1 MDRNYDPV
9 LIEVVRNELASITE
23 EMAIAVHKTG
33 RSAMVKIGDFA
44 TAICDGK
51 GRVIGLGSAMPF
63 QLAVFA
69 HFMPYVIKKHSG
81 NFKPGDV
88 ILHNDPYLGASH
100 MPDLMVIRPVF
111 WREQLVAFTLVYSHQ
126 TDIGGRFA
134 GGFSSQC
141 TESYEEGMRLP
152 IVKYFEGG
160 IRNEALFDTIMAN
173 VRANEEFLGDLE
185 AKIAGCWRGEQELCS
200 ALDKYGLKNFQDCCE
215 YLLDAGER
223 AGRAAVR
230 EIPPGEYCEQMYLGD
245 DGFGTEGTALPV
257 KVTLK
262 ANGDTLTL
270 DFTGTNV
277 QALGAINNPLSNT
290 VGIILQTI
298 HCILCPDSIFNEGF
312 ARPINILAPLGTLL
326 NPQFPAAVGGR
337 APLFF
342 ILFEAIYRVLA
353 KAIPGKV
360 PVPVEGG
367 DVLHFTG
374 RREDGSEYAVMDLF
388 WGGWGGRPTK
398 DGVDGVGGLYAT
410 VPAEMLEHEYPVV
423 VEGFGFLP
431 DSGGPGKYRGS
442 LSVYKEFRF
451 LQPARIMVRT
461 NRSHGVSM
469 GLAGGRPGNPALN
482 LFNGAKLPQ
491 KSHLHMD
498 VNAGD
503 RIYHVIA
510 ASGGHGEPD
519 HRDPEKVLAD
529 VVDEKITT
537 TAAREQYGVVINPE
551 NLTVDFKATARL
563 REARQQL
570 STASD

>member
-33 RSAMVKIGDFA
+33 RSAMVKVGDFA
-44 TAICDGK
+44 TAICDGQ
-51 GRVIGLGSAMPF
+51 GRVIGLGSAIPF
-63 QLAVFA
+63 QFAVFA
-69 HFMPYVIKKHSG
+69 HLMPYVLKKYSG
-81 NFKPGDV
+81 HFKPGDV

-100 MPDLMVIRPVF
+100 MPDLMVIRPIF
-111 WREQLVAFTLVYSHQ
+111 WRDQLVAFTLVYSHQ

-152 IVKYFEGG
+152 IVKYFDGG
-160 IRNEALFDTIMAN
+160 IRNEPLFDMIMAN

-185 AKIAGCWRGEQELCS
+185 AKISGCWRGEQELLA
-200 ALDKYGLKNFQDCCE
+200 ALDKYGLKNFEDCCE

-223 AGRAAVR
+223 AGRAAIR
-230 EIPPGEYCEQMYLGD
+230 EIPPGEYSEQMYLGD

-270 DFTGTNV
+270 DFTGTDP

-290 VGIILQTI
+290 IGITLQTV
-298 HCILCPDSIFNEGF
+298 HCILSPDSIFNEGF
-312 ARPINILAPLGTLL
+312 ARPFNIIAPPGTLL
-326 NPQFPAAVGGR
+326 NPTFPAAVGGR

-342 ILFEAIYRVLA
+342 LLFEVIYRALA
-353 KAIPGKV
+353 KAIPSKV

-423 VEGFGFLP
+423 VDGFGFLP
-431 DSGGPGKYRGS
+431 DTGGPGKYRGS

-451 LQPARIMVRT
+451 LQPAKIMVRT
-461 NRSHGVSM
+461 NRSHGVSN
-469 GLAGGRPGNPALN
+469 GLAGGGPGNPALN

-491 KSHLHMD
+491 KSHHHID
-498 VNAGD
+498 VKAGD
-503 RIYHVIA
+503 RVYHVIA
-510 ASGGHGEPD
+510 ASGGHGEPWQ
-519 HRDPEKVLAD
+519 RDPEKVLAD
-529 VVDEKITT
+529 VVEEKVTI
-537 TAAREQYGVVINPE
+537 TAARDQYGVVIDPQ
-551 NLTVDFKATARL
+551 NLTIDLKATARL
-563 REARQQL
+563 RADGEKVSA
-570 STASD
+570 AAD

>member
-1 MDRNYDPV
+1 VDRNYDPV

-23 EMAIAVHKTG
+23 EMAIAVRKTG
-33 RSAMVKIGDFA
+33 RSAMVKTGDFA

-51 GRVIGLGSAMPF
+51 GRVIGLGSAMPLQF
-63 QLAVFA
+63 AVFA
-69 HFMPYVIKKHSG
+69 HFMPYVLKKYSG
-81 NFKPGDV
+81 KFKPGDV
-88 ILHNDPYLGASH
+88 ILHNDPYLGGSH

-111 WREQLVAFTLVYSHQ
+111 WRDQLVAFALSYSHQ

-152 IVKYFEGG
+152 IVKYFDGG
-160 IRNEALFDTIMAN
+160 IRNEALFETIMAN

-200 ALDKYGLKNFQDCCE
+200 ALDKYGLKNFEDCCE

-223 AGRAAVR
+223 VARAAIR
-230 EIPPGEYCEQMYLGD
+230 EIPPGEYSEQMYLSD

-262 ANGDTLTL
+262 ADGDTLTL

-290 VGIILQTI
+290 VGIALQTI

-312 ARPINILAPLGTLL
+312 ARPIKIVAPLGTLL

-342 ILFEAIYRVLA
+342 LLFEVIYRGLA
-353 KAIPGKV
+353 KAIPSKV
-360 PVPVEGG
+360 SVPIEGG

-374 RREDGSEYAVMDLF
+374 YREDGSEYAVMDLF
-388 WGGWGGRPTK
+388 FGGWGGRPTK
-398 DGVDGVGGLYAT
+398 DGVDGVGGLYST
-410 VPAEMLEHEYPVV
+410 VPAELLEHEYPVV

-431 DSGGPGKYRGS
+431 DTGGPGKYRGS

-451 LQPARIMVRT
+451 LQPAKIMVRT

-469 GLAGGRPGNPALN
+469 GLAGGRPGNSALN
-482 LFNGAKLPQ
+482 LLNGVKLAQ
-491 KSHLHMD
+491 KSHLHLD
-498 VNAGD
+498 VKAGD
-503 RIYHVIA
+503 RVYHVIS
-510 ASGGHGEPD
+510 ASGGHGEPGQ
-519 HRDPEKVLAD
+519 RDPDKVLAD
-529 VVDEKITT
+529 VFDEKVTI

-551 NLTVDFKATARL
+551 NLTVDSNATASL
-563 REARQQL
+563 RESRGQL
-570 STASD
+570 AEASD